1 MPLNIQWNALT
12 YLYGSLTN
20 AGLVNVTGSGQ
31 LNLDAGPINNLA
43 SGIIDFKTNST
54 WTGFPAT
61 FYNAGFVRKTAG
73 TGTSQIGLSAYPIT
87 FINTTGTV
95 EADTGIINFNFGG
108 YTDTSSAHISISLGG
123 ATSGTGYGLIS
134 FTAPPLLNATLAT
147 GTRNG
152 FVPSPGQTFHVLSYP
167 ASEPNRF
174 NCLSGLDL
182 GGANICFNHNSVP
195 RELTLLTS
203 RLIQLAPC
211 GHNCSSILRW
221 EAWPLTWLRPAFPV
235 GHCNGPPLNLSSP
248 AWIPVPSACG
258 NEALVPGTPPV
269 YFRLKN

>member
-1 MPLNIQWNALT
+1 MP
-12 YLYGSLTN
+12 SLC
-20 AGLVNVTGSGQ
+20 VT
-31 LNLDAGPINNLA
+31 P
-43 SGIIDFKTNST
+43 
-54 WTGFPAT
+54 
-61 FYNAGFVRKTAG
+61 AG

-108 YTDTSSAHISISLGG
+108 YTDISSAHISISLGG

-167 ASEPNRF
+167 ASTNQF

-182 GGANICFNHNSVP
+182 GGGILLQPQFSSTG
-195 RELTLLTS
+195 LTLLTS
-203 RLIQLAPC
+203 AYSVSAVRPQLVINTSLGGVAVTWPASF
-211 GHNCSSILRW
+211 SSWTLQS
-221 EAWPLTWLRPAFPV
+221 AT
-235 GHCNGPPLNLSSP
+235 NLSSP